1 MLDLLST
8 LALIAMSG
16 ARVKARDVKRIADF
30 RQIETAMNVFF
41 GKYSLFPCGKG
52 GGFGSNA
59 FDLSGLATFLDGANI
74 TTGPSV
80 LCPNAPYTG
89 IKTEG
94 IVTGPIGEMANPTAY
109 VYEVSSNRQTY
120 IIYAVLE
127 NNVAAMQN
135 DGGMCTNLYEMGNGK
150 GFMRPDW
157 ETLVG
162 VAC

>member
-1 MLDLLST
+1 
-8 LALIAMSG
+8 
-16 ARVKARDVKRIADF
+16 
-30 RQIETAMNVFF
+30 
-41 GKYSLFPCGKG
+41 
-52 GGFGSNA
+52 
-59 FDLSGLATFLDGANI
+59 
-74 TTGPSV
+74 
-80 LCPNAPYTG
+80 
-89 IKTEG
+89 
-94 IVTGPIGEMANPTAY
+94 MANPTAY